1 MTATGAELLCRVL
14 EHHGAGTVFGL
25 PGTQNVPLF
34 EALRRSTLRTVQATT
49 ELTAVMMA
57 AGWARASGRVGV
69 AAAIPGPGLAWAFAG
84 LAEALHDS
92 TPILLVTGTAATA
105 PGRAFQLQA
114 YDQVASLRPVVKGV
128 LRADEPRAVEAAVHE
143 ALQIALEGEPGP
155 VVLEL
160 SPGALI
166 GTAVASGVSP
176 PTRPR
181 GSAPEAVATV
191 LARLEASRRPV
202 LLAGQGAQGG
212 AESLRLLAERL
223 QAPVVTSLSGRG
235 VLPEDHPLSLGVDL
249 GLALDRVNAMAAES
263 DLVLALGW
271 KGTHNGTGGF
281 GLRLP
286 ADRLVHVDASP
297 AVIGANYP
305 VSAGVVSDVPS
316 LLASLAE
323 APLKAR
329 PAPGWAAAL
338 LGSGHGADAPPTDPE
353 PRFAGLEGS
362 SPAQFFGALR
372 QALPRDGI
380 LLTDSGLHQALA
392 RRHFPVHAPRGFL
405 APSDFQSMGFGIP
418 AAIGAALA
426 APGHRVAVVSGDGGF
441 AMVGME
447 LLTAAREGVPLAVI
461 VFNDGHLGL
470 IRRQQ
475 AREYGHTHAVAVG
488 PVDYAAAARALGVG
502 YRLLAG
508 EAREGLAAALAE
520 PVPVLVEVVLG
531 DSTAFDLAR
540 ARSAVREGVRRALPP
555 GVLGWLRRRLG

>member
-1 MTATGAELLCRVL
+1 MTVTGAELLCRVL

-34 EALRRSTLRTVQATT
+34 EALRRSALRTVQATT
-49 ELTAVMMA
+49 ELNAVMMA

-69 AAAIPGPGLAWAFAG
+69 VAAIPGPGLAWAFAG

-114 YDQVASLRPVVKGV
+114 FDQRTSLGPVVKGV
-128 LRADEPRAVEAAVHE
+128 LRADEPGAVEAVTLD
-143 ALQIALEGEPGP
+143 ALQLALEGEPGP

-160 SPGALI
+160 SPGAQT
-166 GTAVASGVSP
+166 GTAAASGVVP
-176 PTRPR
+176 PARAHQP
-181 GSAPEAVATV
+181 APGAVATL
-191 LARLEASRRPV
+191 LARLEGSCRPM

-212 AESLRLLAERL
+212 AEALRLLAERL
-223 QAPVVTSLSGRG
+223 QAPVITSLSGRG

-249 GLALDRVNAMAAES
+249 GLAVDRVNAMAAES

-271 KGTHNGTGGF
+271 KGSHNGTGGF

-286 ADRLVHVDASP
+286 ADRLVHVDAST

-305 VSAGVVSDVPS
+305 VSAGIVGDVPS
-316 LLASLAE
+316 LLAGLAA
-323 APLKAR
+323 APLVAR
-329 PAPGWAAAL
+329 PAPGWAAAM
-338 LGSGHGADAPPTDPE
+338 LGAGRGGGGLPAEPE
-353 PRFAGLEGS
+353 PRFAGLDID
-362 SPAQFFGALR
+362 SPARFFVALR
-372 QALPRDGI
+372 QALPRNAI

-392 RRHFPVHAPRGFL
+392 RRYFPVHAPRGFL

-426 APGHRVAVVSGDGGF
+426 APGRRVAVVSGDGGF

-447 LLTAAREGVPLAVI
+447 LLTAAREGVRLAVI

-508 EAREGLAAALAE
+508 DAREGLAAALAE
-520 PVPVLVEVVLG
+520 PGPVLVEVVLG
-531 DSTAFDLAR
+531 DTPAFDLAR
-540 ARSAVREGVRRALPP
+540 ARSAVREGARRALPA